1 MLFFSFFNIWLHQVC
16 ASCGMWDPVS
26 WLGTEPGPPALGAQS
41 FSHWTTS
48 EVPKHI
54 VLLLILF
61 FWQHWAAFGILV
73 SRPGIDPEPPVMEVQ
88 SLNHVD
94 SPPSPAMFFI
104 IVHILK
110 KLSSSASVGRSLE
123 QMILK

>member
-1 MLFFSFFNIWLHQVC
+1 M
-16 ASCGMWDPVS
+16 
-26 WLGTEPGPPALGAQS
+26 EPGPPALGAQS

-54 VLLLILF
+54 VLF

-73 SRPGIDPEPPVMEVQ
+73 SWPGIDPEPPVMEVQ

-94 SPPSPAMFFI
+94 PSSPSMFLI
-104 IVHILK
+104 TVHILK
-110 KLSSSASVGRSLE
+110 KLSSSASMGRSLE

>member
-1 MLFFSFFNIWLHQVC
+1 MLFFFFNIWLHQVC
-16 ASCGMWDPVS
+16 ASCGMWDPVP
-26 WLGTEPGPPALGAQS
+26 WLGMEPGPPALGAPS

-54 VLLLILF
+54 VLILF

-73 SRPGIDPEPPVMEVQ
+73 SWPGIHPEPPVMEVQ
-88 SLNHVD
+88 SLNHVH
-94 SPPSPAMFFI
+94 PPSPAMFLI

-110 KLSSSASVGRSLE
+110 KLSSSTSVGRSLE